1 MDIKGNIRA
10 EINKID
16 SKKKKLEKKKINE
29 TKNCFLGGKIK
40 D

>member
-16 SKKKKLEKKKINE
+16 SKKKKLEKRKSMKPR
-29 TKNCFLGGKIK
+29 TVSLGGK
-40 D
+40 